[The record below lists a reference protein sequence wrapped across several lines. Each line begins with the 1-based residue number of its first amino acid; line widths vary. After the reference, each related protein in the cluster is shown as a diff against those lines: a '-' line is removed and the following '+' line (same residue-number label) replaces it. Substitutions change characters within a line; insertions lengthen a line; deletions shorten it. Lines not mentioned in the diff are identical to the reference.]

1 MYFNKKIQAA
11 HFWRK
16 KNTFKKNHKKI

>member
-16 KNTFKKNHKKI
+16 KNTFKKIHKKI